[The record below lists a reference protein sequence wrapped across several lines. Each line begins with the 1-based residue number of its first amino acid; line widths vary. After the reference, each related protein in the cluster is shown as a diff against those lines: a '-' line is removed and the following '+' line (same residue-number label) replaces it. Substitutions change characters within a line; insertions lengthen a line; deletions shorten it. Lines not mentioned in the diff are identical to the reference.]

1 MTMSSYTRFG
11 LNIRVSAELAPRRR
25 DKGPGLFTGQFFI
38 KWPHPR
44 MGFVLGL
51 AVDANTADIRWD
63 NTPMSVDEIRYA
75 SMSNSINLN
84 KVMTVHLHGW
94 KP

>member
-1 MTMSSYTRFG
+1 
-11 LNIRVSAELAPRRR
+11 
-25 DKGPGLFTGQFFI
+25 
-38 KWPHPR
+38 